1 VPDFDLTARDARD
14 LWEGMYSSGH
24 GHVWSGRPNAALVD
38 AVADLVPGTALDL
51 GCGEGGDVLHLARLG
66 WRVTGVDV
74 SDTAVARA
82 AAHAARAGVGERTR
96 FERLDLGPEFPG
108 GTFDLVTAAFL
119 HSFAFLDRTAVLA
132 RAARAVAPGG
142 SLLVLGHHVVPEEQA
157 ARWRA
162 EGVEVDLP
170 SPDELRRRL
179 ALPEREWTVARS
191 LLVERTVTREDGSTS
206 TAEDGVLRLDR
217 RPYPA

>member
-1 VPDFDLTARDARD
+1 MPNFDLTARDARE

-24 GHVWSGRPNAALVD
+24 GHVWSGRPNPALVD
-38 AVADLVPGTALDL
+38 AIADLTPGTALDL

-74 SDTAVARA
+74 SDTAIARA
-82 AAHAARAGVGERTR
+82 AAHAAEAGVGDLTR
-96 FERLDLGPEFPG
+96 FERHDLGQSFPAG
-108 GTFDLVTAAFL
+108 LFDLVTASFL

-132 RAARAVAPGG
+132 RAARSVAPGG

-162 EGVEVDLP
+162 EGAEVDLP
-170 SPDELRRRL
+170 SPGELRRRL
-179 ALPEREWTVARS
+179 ALPEAEWTVARE
-191 LLVERTVTREDGSTS
+191 LLVERTTTGEDGST
-206 TAEDGVLRLDR
+206 AAGQDGVLRLDR
-217 RPYPA
+217 R